1 MSEEYNNEVEQVDTE
16 QEIQKETPDTQ
27 EQQSEYNPKES
38 WREARELIG
47 KQNETIRELT
57 ERQRKYE
64 EYMRSLQ
71 EDRSPQEE
79 EFDIATLPDDYI
91 VEAKDVKRFRQKD
104 QKRVEALERKQV
116 MLDMR
121 DKYDDFKRVC
131 SADNI
136 DKLEKTDPYL
146 AQAIQATQDP
156 YVRWELAYNGIKRN
170 GIYKTQDKE
179 QNDMLAGYNTSRPK
193 SASQIKSSQSRS
205 ALGQA
210 GAFSGVLTAEQKAEY
225 YRNAMKKI
233 QGE

>member
-1 MSEEYNNEVEQVDTE
+1 MNEEYNNEVETVDTQQNM
-16 QEIQKETPDTQ
+16 QEDTQ
-27 EQQSEYNPKES
+27 EQAQQPEYNHKES

-64 EYMRSLQ
+64 EYLRTLQ
-71 EDRSPQEE
+71 EDHPQEE

-91 VEAKDVKRFRQKD
+91 VEAKDVKRLRQKD
-104 QKRVEALERKQV
+104 QKRVDALERKQV

-121 DKYDDFKRVC
+121 DKYDDFKNVC
-131 SADNI
+131 SVDNI

-146 AQAIQATQDP
+146 AQAIKSTQDP

-179 QNDMLAGYNTSRPK
+179 QNDMLAGYNASRPK

>member
-1 MSEEYNNEVEQVDTE
+1 MNEEYNNEVEHVDTQQNM
-16 QEIQKETPDTQ
+16 QEDTQ
-27 EQQSEYNPKES
+27 AQAQQPEYDHKES

-64 EYMRSLQ
+64 EYLRTLQ
-71 EDRSPQEE
+71 EDHPQEE

-91 VEAKDVKRFRQKD
+91 VEAKDVKRLRQKD
-104 QKRVEALERKQV
+104 QKRVDALERKQV

-121 DKYDDFKRVC
+121 DKYDDFKNVC
-131 SADNI
+131 SVDNI

-146 AQAIQATQDP
+146 AQAIKSTQDP

-210 GAFSGVLTAEQKAEY
+210 GAFSGVLTPEQKAVY